1 MSDQAHLHFRRGRAQ
16 RHGRRAI
23 PFTGFSSLETV
34 ISTVLVSITLVA
46 AMNSLAFVI
55 QTIGKDSEAE
65 QASHIAHAWLSQ
77 IAALPFRDP
86 VDGTEALGLEDGES
100 PLARA
105 AWDDCDDYHGWSATQ
120 LPELAGIESQAVN
133 WGADVQVN
141 YCDVDAPESVTSS
154 TTSLKRIR
162 LRLTAPSGR
171 EFVYYS
177 LRGEAGVLQ
186 ARTSEPR
193 QLLTQVNVH
202 IRTEQR
208 SYSTGTRLHN
218 QQVVP

>member
-1 MSDQAHLHFRRGRAQ
+1 MSQCTS
-16 RHGRRAI
+16 HGREWLACRSAKSA
-23 PFTGFSSLETV
+23 GFSSLETV

-65 QASHIAHAWLSQ
+65 QASHIAHAWLSR

-86 VDGTEALGLEDGES
+86 VESTGALGLEDGES
-100 PLARA
+100 PLAPA
-105 AWDDCDDYHGWSATQ
+105 EWDDCDDYHAWSVRQ
-120 LPELAGIESQAVN
+120 LPELGGIESQVEN
-133 WGADVQVN
+133 WGAEVQVH
-141 YCDVDAPESVTSS
+141 YCHVDAPESVTGSP
-154 TTSLKRIR
+154 TPLKRIR
-162 LRLTAPSGR
+162 LGLTAPSGR

-186 ARTSEPR
+186 VRTSEPQ
-193 QLLTQVNVH
+193 QLMNHVNVH
-202 IRTEQR
+202 IRTPQR

-218 QQVVP
+218 QQVSP